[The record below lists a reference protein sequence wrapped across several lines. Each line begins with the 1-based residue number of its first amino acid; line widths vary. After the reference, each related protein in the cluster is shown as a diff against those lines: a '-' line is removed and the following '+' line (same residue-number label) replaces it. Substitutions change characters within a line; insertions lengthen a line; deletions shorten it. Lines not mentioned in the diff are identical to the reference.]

1 MVDHVEVKDNYVII
15 LKYFRGSNINQLIK
29 SYQSYKFYG
38 ILRHHHVLL
47 LNNEVGKYDNFSL
60 FNDPLKMQI
69 VMYICNL

>member
-47 LNNEVGKYDNFSL
+47 LNNEVKKVWQL
-60 FNDPLKMQI
+60 FTIQWSFKDAN
-69 VMYICNL
+69 CNVYL